1 MQCKSMKHCVTQPT
15 VFIDL
20 RNVGSWGAW
29 NTSGGIV
36 LNKTICFFGSRWS
49 LVMLL
54 QSLDLKTLLYMDSF
68 HHKCILQSDDETC
81 LRNWIYY
88 KCIKC
93 LSSSN
98 RPHAASLI
106 GDDERLKK
114 DKREVGRRKKKE
126 EAVPESA
133 EPVEGRYFWPW
144 QAPLISGPKRI
155 PQRKLI
161 PALWIIDK
169 HKVADSDSL
178 SLFLSLFLFFVE
190 RDQHTQTS
198 WIQGL
203 QFHPSSS
210 PYFHCDPAFL
220 CSYSKVRTEELRPAF
235 RPWETTT
242 FMHKYCKADH
252 SVEKEPLRISRISNP
267 ALPDRKKT
275 RETIANSFIR
285 QRLLTLYPQATFT
298 WRPVPVI
305 WFKAQTE

>member
-114 DKREVGRRKKKE
+114 DKREVGRRKKK
-126 EAVPESA
+126 
-133 EPVEGRYFWPW
+133 GR
-144 QAPLISGPKRI
+144 SGP
-155 PQRKLI
+155 
-161 PALWIIDK
+161 
-169 HKVADSDSL
+169 
-178 SLFLSLFLFFVE
+178 
-190 RDQHTQTS
+190 
-198 WIQGL
+198 
-203 QFHPSSS
+203 
-210 PYFHCDPAFL
+210 
-220 CSYSKVRTEELRPAF
+220 
-235 RPWETTT
+235 WE
-242 FMHKYCKADH
+242 CWA
-252 SVEKEPLRISRISNP
+252 SGGPI
-267 ALPDRKKT
+267 
-275 RETIANSFIR
+275 
-285 QRLLTLYPQATFT
+285 LLTLTSSIDFRTKKNSPKKTDT
-298 WRPVPVI
+298 CSLNHW
-305 WFKAQTE
+305 